1 MAALAESGLSLS
13 ASLNDDALDSGDG
26 GLGGVNLVAMEA
38 AASNSN
44 SNSNSNGDGSGS
56 DGGKGGALEAAC
68 STGSHGKRR
77 TRQNFTGWTLLRH
90 DEGDG

>member
-44 SNSNSNGDGSGS
+44 SNSNSNG
-56 DGGKGGALEAAC
+56 AAQ
-68 STGSHGKRR
+68 S
-77 TRQNFTGWTLLRH
+77 
-90 DEGDG
+90 